1 MKYIH
6 EKFYVD
12 IEPELVYK
20 LIKNF
25 KYIPS
30 NIVFSGVFGTTLGST
45 LDWAVVCILEL
56 AVEGVERGIGDWL
69 YCCPCIWGDGVPLL
83 ELQLA
88 IDVEGLMG
96 GTCLNFHFGGIC
108 TKVLANLLNNIYNT
122 PYYNILII

>member
-30 NIVFSGVFGTTLGST
+30 NVVSSRVFATTLGST

-56 AVEGVERGIGDWL
+56 AVEGVERGIGD
-69 YCCPCIWGDGVPLL
+69 
-83 ELQLA
+83 
-88 IDVEGLMG
+88 
-96 GTCLNFHFGGIC
+96 
-108 TKVLANLLNNIYNT
+108 
-122 PYYNILII
+122 